1 MISTLLVDDDIA
13 VLELFRTVLQMD
25 GFEVDVATSAA
36 QAIPILG
43 RKSYQIII
51 TDLRMETSTAGFDV
65 VRAAVRLEPRPL
77 VVVVTAYPVP
87 AAEWRKTGADALFI
101 KGANTMA
108 LSGQLKELLKQTT
121 RSESASGIPLRRV
134 H

>member
-13 VLELFRTVLQMD
+13 ILELFRSVLEMD
-25 GFEVDVATSAA
+25 GFEVDIASSAA
-36 QAIPILG
+36 HAIPVLG
-43 RKSYQIII
+43 RKPYQVII

-65 VRAAVRLEPRPL
+65 VRAAVQLVPRPL
-77 VVVVTAYPVP
+77 VVVVTAFPVP

-108 LSGQLKELLKQTT
+108 LSDQLKELLKQTT
-121 RSESASGIPLRRV
+121 RAESASGAPLRRAR
-134 H
+134 